1 MTNMNNDSTL
11 NEVVTRMRRVETR
24 LTAYMASQGVEFNA
38 QPRWVPEDSG
48 AGHIELTAL
57 TASLT
62 VCLAVVPKDYP
73 FEDVDVMHGGRVVA
87 VLYLEGNGQ

>member
-38 QPRWVPEDSG
+38 QPRWVTEDSG

-62 VCLAVVPKDYP
+62 VCLSVVPKDYP
-73 FEDVDVMHGGRVVA
+73 FDDVDVTHGGRVVA
-87 VLYLEGNGQ
+87 VLYLEGTGQ

>member
-1 MTNMNNDSTL
+1 MTNNNNDSIL
-11 NEVVTRMRRVETR
+11 NELIKRLRRVETR

-57 TASLT
+57 TASLA
-62 VCLAVVPKDYP
+62 VCLSVIPKDYP
-73 FEDVDVMHGGRVVA
+73 FEDVDVMQGGRMGA
-87 VLYLEGNGQ
+87 VLYLEGTGQ